1 MNCIGTEVEFKY
13 QTRKN
18 NPVINVPVDTLK
30 FLLDKL
36 FIVRTNKKSA
46 TAISNP

>member
-13 QTRKN
+13 QIRKN
-18 NPVINVPVDTLK
+18 NPVINEPVVPLK

-36 FIVRTNKKSA
+36 FIVSTNKKSA